1 MIECIKG
8 RGIGQRIFS
17 LKVTV
22 ETGVKSASS
31 YPVPPPFNQK
41 DVPRLGFIDI
51 DLVDLTI
58 IRGDD

>member
-1 MIECIKG
+1 MIECS
-8 RGIGQRIFS
+8 RA
-17 LKVTV
+17 VTF

-31 YPVPPPFNQK
+31 YPIPPPFNQN